1 MITPDICLV
10 LRCEDAYS
18 ACSDREVGAAEFR
31 KYARGGSIVYSRP
44 KASIRAR
51 PKAGARTT
59 HCYTKW
65 NLEGAR
71 RGGPTNRSYVI
82 NKYRTQTATTDLNVV
97 TSEASAANSLHSG
110 DATNAEPQ
118 PKAEARD
125 IHTYT

>member
-1 MITPDICLV
+1 MTEIVQSFFHIPGYIALIGGEGP
-10 LRCEDAYS
+10 LQR
-18 ACSDREVGAAEFR
+18 
-31 KYARGGSIVYSRP
+31 GSIVYSRP